1 MDKELRLAELLA
13 TRLCHD
19 LTGPIGAVNNGAEF
33 LSDDSFTMKDQAMEL
48 IIGSAQQA
56 VTRLQFYRQAYGK
69 VNYAG
74 EASLEEFRQL
84 ARDFFKESRIELIW
98 PDQYTDAAGVSVSRK
113 MAKVI
118 VNMLVLV
125 SGALPRGGKISVVVT
140 QENGQASVSI
150 TGEGEGVKLDQ
161 EVMAALSGKLDIED
175 LTPKSVQ
182 PYFTTLLGQRI
193 GVVITHELTDRQF
206 SMTASHQ

>member
-33 LSDDSFTMKDQAMEL
+33 LSDDSFSMKDQAMEL

-74 EASLEEFRQL
+74 EASLDEVRSL
-84 ARDFFKESRIELIW
+84 ARAFFKETRVELNW
-98 PDQYTDAAGVSVSRK
+98 PDAYTDAAGVSVSRK
-113 MAKVI
+113 MAKV
-118 VNMLVLV
+118 VLNMLILV
-125 SGALPRGGKISVVVT
+125 SGSLPRGGKISVVVT
-140 QENGQASVSI
+140 QADGQAKVSV

-161 EVMAALSGKLDIED
+161 EIMAALSGKLDIED

-182 PYFTTLLGQRI
+182 PYFTILLGQRI
-193 GVVITHELTDRQF
+193 GVSISHEMTDRYF
-206 SMTASHQ
+206 VMNAAHI